1 MLTENKED
9 YLTEVLKLQEDKK
22 KITGKLLSEILV
34 ISQASVSEMLK
45 KLKEESLVY
54 KDNTLTDKG
63 LGIARDI
70 ASKHRL
76 WERFLVDK
84 LGMSWKEVHDQA
96 HLFEHVT
103 NDDTLDALNK
113 YLDYPKTC
121 PHGGAIYM
129 NLEEEIDSKKLSDLD
144 VGEKATII
152 SVRDDK
158 DFLTYVED
166 KNINIGDKIEIIKIN
181 SFDMQRTAIINGNE
195 RILSQKACDMLYV
208 E

>member
-1 MLTENKED
+1 
-9 YLTEVLKLQEDKK
+9 
-22 KITGKLLSEILV
+22 
-34 ISQASVSEMLK
+34 
-45 KLKEESLVY
+45 
-54 KDNTLTDKG
+54 
-63 LGIARDI
+63 
-70 ASKHRL
+70 
-76 WERFLVDK
+76 
-84 LGMSWKEVHDQA
+84 
-96 HLFEHVT
+96 
-103 NDDTLDALNK
+103 
-113 YLDYPKTC
+113 
-121 PHGGAIYM
+121 M
-129 NLEEEIDSKKLSDLD
+129 NLEEEIDSKKLSDLK

>member
-70 ASKHRL
+70 ASKHWL

-84 LGMSWKEVHDQA
+84 LGMSWKEVHD
-96 HLFEHVT
+96 
-103 NDDTLDALNK
+103 
-113 YLDYPKTC
+113 
-121 PHGGAIYM
+121 
-129 NLEEEIDSKKLSDLD
+129 
-144 VGEKATII
+144 
-152 SVRDDK
+152 
-158 DFLTYVED
+158 
-166 KNINIGDKIEIIKIN
+166 
-181 SFDMQRTAIINGNE
+181 
-195 RILSQKACDMLYV
+195 
-208 E
+208 